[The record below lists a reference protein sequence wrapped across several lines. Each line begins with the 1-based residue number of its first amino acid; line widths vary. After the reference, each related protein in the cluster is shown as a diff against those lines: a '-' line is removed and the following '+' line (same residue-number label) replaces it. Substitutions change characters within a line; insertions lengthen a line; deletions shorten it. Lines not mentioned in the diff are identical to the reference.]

1 MQIFFHIY
9 QTYSLLLKIEI
20 FNASLDFGLL
30 NQKSILCILVPRFF
44 GTLFIYAKYMFR
56 HFFIYLSIS
65 HKRIVYIHLF
75 ISIKNKFPPKVINEF
90 KKLIY

>member
-1 MQIFFHIY
+1 MQIFFYIY

-30 NQKSILCILVPRFF
+30 NQKSILWILIPRFF
-44 GTLFIYAKYMFR
+44 WDTLYLCKITFV
-56 HFFIYLSIS
+56 IYLSIS